1 MKKPNLLI
9 DGSNLLYR
17 VYHVSQISN
26 TNLIHMFMNSVKK
39 LYNDF
44 LPGDV
49 YIAWD
54 SKLKPHEK
62 SFRRST
68 ETYKSTRDKSKW
80 EDVYEHEKTIRE
92 MCKLIG
98 VCNIHPGS
106 LEADDV
112 IYYLSKKLKP
122 NIVISSDHDLLQTI
136 TDDTCVYNPVSKVT
150 YNNKTFESLIPVP
163 IELYVKYKALI
174 GDKSDNIPGIK
185 GVGPKTAVKY
195 LNEGIKESLSSE
207 DYDIFLENMK
217 LVDLSTA
224 TSNHPG
230 EEQIYEYQL
239 ISFQDNDQSNFD
251 KFKEMCQDV
260 NYPEKSIS
268 KFDIFFQDE
277 INNAL
282 LSILK

>member
-1 MKKPNLLI
+1 
-9 DGSNLLYR
+9 
-17 VYHVSQISN
+17 
-26 TNLIHMFMNSVKK
+26 MNSVKK